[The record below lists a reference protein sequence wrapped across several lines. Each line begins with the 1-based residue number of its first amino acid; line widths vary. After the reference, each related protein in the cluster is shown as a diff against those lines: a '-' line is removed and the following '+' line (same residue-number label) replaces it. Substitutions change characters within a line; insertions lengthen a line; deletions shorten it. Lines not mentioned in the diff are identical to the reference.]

1 MMKRKF
7 AQPVSPE
14 ASGARPAPNPKSP
27 GFSQAELLVTL
38 ALLSIGFL
46 SAAGTFKG
54 IAKGIFISKTKSLAS
69 NLTQEKIELLKDKS
83 YFRLRVTTAPAAVPG
98 LSPAVYTD
106 SGNYPGETLLVG
118 GISFH
123 RHTLVEKVRKAAGS
137 DNLEVVPWDHPDTGL
152 KRITVAVAWREEG
165 EWKQQRLVNLRENPA
180 RAAANV
186 EFQGVVRSTW
196 GAALPGAVVEVAENP
211 AWRDAADA
219 AGYYEFSLSPGTYTL
234 RASAPGYF
242 TSAAANRNVSVS
254 STPVSTSFNLTQKN
268 SGTVS
273 GAVWINDHLVISRV
287 VGSTEAAAVHPGFY
301 QEYVEVF
308 NPTTWT
314 WTVAGAIG
322 LKYQRRQGGGFGED
336 PSPIAIDIDYYTTNI
351 SSGGFYLFANT
362 GTVRVGGVSINADA
376 VWDTT
381 PGGAND
387 VNFEY
392 FDMGPTPPRPNI
404 IAVTDDGPTQG
415 MGALNL
421 YETGGGRTLDSVG
434 WKGGGTGLPPGFFEQ
449 APYDQTIGLQKNEQF
464 FRRSST
470 QAAIDLVSGPA
481 YDSGNNNLDWGEDNP
496 MLFPPRNSAVQ
507 QAVVSGTPGTGS
519 YVFADDGYSNTIH
532 ASTAGTGTRPHG
544 RFVLGSIATGTW
556 TFAVSSGTYFYE
568 SPVTIVSGTQDQ
580 RTVFLTST
588 TQSGYVSGR
597 VTQPGG
603 SPIAGIFISPGNAF
617 TDAGGFYRLAL
628 APGFTVVTANPPPG
642 NSNYISRSATVTV
655 ETGHIVS
662 GVNFEL
668 FGGGRIRGRVT
679 SDGANPLPGVPVS
692 IKPPAGAEVANV
704 LSQTDGFFE
713 ASVPTGTYV
722 AEPTGEYG
730 EVVTP
735 FQSPSVSV
743 TGGAT
748 PVFTSTFTVGPAHGA
763 IEGGVML
770 SDGSPITTGV
780 LIVASPSPV
789 PDPPPAMTNALRTGA
804 QPYYMTSSNSVG
816 RYRLNVRL
824 GSYYVYGFY
833 STFQGGTAVVTRRSL
848 SGVSVAAGQTTYGQD
863 MAW

>member
-273 GAVWINDHLVISRV
+273 GA
-287 VGSTEAAAVHPGFY
+287 
-301 QEYVEVF
+301 
-308 NPTTWT
+308 
-314 WTVAGAIG
+314 
-322 LKYQRRQGGGFGED
+322 
-336 PSPIAIDIDYYTTNI
+336 
-351 SSGGFYLFANT
+351 
-362 GTVRVGGVSINADA
+362 
-376 VWDTT
+376 
-381 PGGAND
+381 
-387 VNFEY
+387 
-392 FDMGPTPPRPNI
+392 
-404 IAVTDDGPTQG
+404 
-415 MGALNL
+415 
-421 YETGGGRTLDSVG
+421 
-434 WKGGGTGLPPGFFEQ
+434 
-449 APYDQTIGLQKNEQF
+449 
-464 FRRSST
+464 RSM
-470 QAAIDLVSGPA
+470 
-481 YDSGNNNLDWGEDNP
+481 W
-496 MLFPPRNSAVQ
+496 R
-507 QAVVSGTPGTGS
+507 
-519 YVFADDGYSNTIH
+519 
-532 ASTAGTGTRPHG
+532 
-544 RFVLGSIATGTW
+544 
-556 TFAVSSGTYFYE
+556 
-568 SPVTIVSGTQDQ
+568 
-580 RTVFLTST
+580 FLT
-588 TQSGYVSGR
+588 
-597 VTQPGG
+597 
-603 SPIAGIFISPGNAF
+603 
-617 TDAGGFYRLAL
+617 
-628 APGFTVVTANPPPG
+628 PPPG
-642 NSNYISRSATVTV
+642 LGRWPAP
-655 ETGHIVS
+655 S
-662 GVNFEL
+662 G
-668 FGGGRIRGRVT
+668 
-679 SDGANPLPGVPVS
+679 
-692 IKPPAGAEVANV
+692 
-704 LSQTDGFFE
+704 
-713 ASVPTGTYV
+713 
-722 AEPTGEYG
+722 
-730 EVVTP
+730 
-735 FQSPSVSV
+735 
-743 TGGAT
+743 
-748 PVFTSTFTVGPAHGA
+748 
-763 IEGGVML
+763 
-770 SDGSPITTGV
+770 
-780 LIVASPSPV
+780 
-789 PDPPPAMTNALRTGA
+789 
-804 QPYYMTSSNSVG
+804 
-816 RYRLNVRL
+816 
-824 GSYYVYGFY
+824 
-833 STFQGGTAVVTRRSL
+833 
-848 SGVSVAAGQTTYGQD
+848 
-863 MAW
+863 